1 MLKGKK
7 PGPGRGPGQMDRK
20 IYENKR
26 LSGLQIGSEELFKD
40 VILAVFLKPLH
51 RFRNGQRG
59 NFGAADHIAIALI
72 DCIM

>member
-7 PGPGRGPGQMDRK
+7 PGPGRGPGQMDWRVCGSDH
-20 IYENKR
+20 
-26 LSGLQIGSEELFKD
+26 LGCLQIGSEGLFKD

-59 NFGAADHIAIALI
+59 NFCAANHIAIALI